1 MTTRFLLSFAI
12 VSCALLG
19 AEQKRT
25 FMPYPP
31 ETAAGGPAAT
41 ATGAVATDVQPSAD
55 SRATVAPPAPGE
67 SAGSAQAGEAVHGV
81 QSGPSNVIGV
91 EPEQAANQPMPHSEA
106 ATTPGEGPAPGRL
119 PGRTVRTL
127 AAKPQPTPRPVVEEP
142 ATNTF
147 NFPAVDLNTF
157 LNFYAGLV
165 GRTILR
171 PANLPAPLITLVTQT
186 PLTRTEAIQAF
197 DTVLAMN
204 GITTIPVGEKFVKVV
219 PVAQAA
225 QEAARFSALAPEELP
240 EAAQYITHVVQLNYV
255 RPQEILPVLQPF
267 AKIPNSVLA
276 IEGSQ
281 MIVIRDYA
289 ENVKRMLELI
299 EQIDVAVPAE
309 FVSEVIPIKYALASE
324 IASALASLSSGGGG
338 ATLGAAGAT
347 GAARTAPTRTTPSRY
362 GSRMGTTLP
371 GMPGTTPTTPLGAT
385 TPGAAPGGAQPSFS
399 DRLRQIIQRAATAG
413 EIQILGTM
421 KIIADER
428 SNSLLVFASR
438 EDMKT
443 IKEIVAKL
451 DTIQPQVLIE
461 ALILEVDLTDS
472 SSYGIS
478 WLLRPQQTGKF
489 AQAGAIQNGPGFRNP
504 ADLASTA
511 TNVLGSFAGGLTW
524 WGKYAGDFDVAVQAA
539 ANDSRAHILSR
550 PHVVTTHAN
559 PASIQ
564 IGGTRPYPTGSAYGW
579 GYGSYN
585 QIQQLFIGITLDVLP
600 LINPDGLVVMDIQQT
615 IDSVGE
621 MVKIENVGEVPS
633 TISRSANAK
642 IAVRDGETI
651 MLGGFITED
660 LKRSQQGVPIL
671 KDIPLLGYLF
681 KSSSRS
687 TDRRELIVLIR
698 PKVLPTP
705 EAAAAE
711 TARRTE
717 SMPLTR
723 EAEADNIRR
732 ESKLQ
737 REAAARTAKT
747 EASTPVFME
756 LDPDQKPKP

>member
-1 MTTRFLLSFAI
+1 
-12 VSCALLG
+12 
-19 AEQKRT
+19 
-25 FMPYPP
+25 MPYPA
-31 ETAAGGPAAT
+31 ETANGATAGPVQASAAT
-41 ATGAVATDVQPSAD
+41 NLAEAQSDAAAAVGTGA
-55 SRATVAPPAPGE
+55 APPTGSVGVPASSEPAPGL
-67 SAGSAQAGEAVHGV
+67 
-81 QSGPSNVIGV
+81 
-91 EPEQAANQPMPHSEA
+91 
-106 ATTPGEGPAPGRL
+106 TPAP
-119 PGRTVRTL
+119 PGM
-127 AAKPQPTPRPVVEEP
+127 PQPTPARPSALQTAQAGPPAVGSAPPQPDQPAAASPVLGASAAPKPVVDEP
-142 ATNTF
+142 ATNRF
-147 NFPAVDLNTF
+147 NFPAIDLNTF
-157 LNFYAGLV
+157 LNYYADLV
-165 GRTILR
+165 NRTILR
-171 PANLPAPLITLVTQT
+171 PANLPTPLITLKTQT

-204 GITTIPVGEKFVKVV
+204 GIATIPVGEKFVKVV

-225 QEAARFSALAPEELP
+225 QEAAQFSKLTPEELP
-240 EAAQYITHVVQLNYV
+240 EAAQYITHVVQLQYV

-267 AKIPNSVLA
+267 AKIPNSILA

-281 MIVIRDYA
+281 MLVIRDYA

-309 FVSEVIPIKYALASE
+309 YVSEVIPIKYALATE
-324 IASALASLSSGGGG
+324 IASALASLSTGGGG
-338 ATLGAAGAT
+338 ATVGAAAT
-347 GAARTAPTRTTPSRY
+347 PAAARPTGRTPASRY
-362 GSRMGTTLP
+362 GSRLGVTTP
-371 GMPGTTPTTPLGAT
+371 GMPGTAPTTPLAT
-385 TPGAAPGGAQPSFS
+385 TQPGMAPGAQPSLS
-399 DRLRQIIQRAATAG
+399 ERLRTIIQRAATAG

-472 SSYGIS
+472 SSYGVS
-478 WLLRPQQTGKF
+478 WLMRPQKIGRFQHTGI
-489 AQAGAIQNGPGFRNP
+489 IQNEPP
-504 ADLASTA
+504 LVSAA
-511 TNVLGSFAGGLTW
+511 TNVLTSFPAGLSW
-524 WGKYAGDFDVAVQAA
+524 WGQYPGDFEVAVQAA

-564 IGGTRPYPTGSAYGW
+564 IGGTRPYPTGAAYG
-579 GYGSYN
+579 GYYGAYN
-585 QIQQLFIGITLDVLP
+585 TIQQLFIGITLDVLP

-621 MVKIENVGEVPS
+621 MVDIANVGKVPS

-660 LKRSQQGVPIL
+660 LKRSHQGVPIL

-723 EAEADNIRR
+723 EAEIDNLRR
-732 ESKLQ
+732 ETKLQ
-737 REAAARTAKT
+737 RDAAARAAKAA
-747 EASTPVFME
+747 ASTPVFME
-756 LDPDQKPKP
+756 IEPKPASHTEGSK

>member
-1 MTTRFLLSFAI
+1 MKKTLLILVCCASVNSALLS
-12 VSCALLG
+12 
-19 AEQKRT
+19 AEKKYT
-25 FMPYPP
+25 FMPYPAGP
-31 ETAAGGPAAT
+31 EPVEPGATSAVAGTIHAQPAAPGVPQF
-41 ATGAVATDVQPSAD
+41 GAQP
-55 SRATVAPPAPGE
+55 VGAPPGAP
-67 SAGSAQAGEAVHGV
+67 S
-81 QSGPSNVIGV
+81 IGV
-91 EPEQAANQPMPHSEA
+91 EAGATPADPTEPLQPA
-106 ATTPGEGPAPGRL
+106 QPGIAGSGSGDTELAPGQTRPAPRPRTRL
-119 PGRTVRTL
+119 QL
-127 AAKPQPTPRPVVEEP
+127 SKKPTEEEP
-142 ATNTF
+142 ATNMF

-157 LNFYAGLV
+157 LNFYAELV

-171 PANLPAPLITLVTQT
+171 PANLPAPLITLKTQT

-225 QEAARFSALAPEELP
+225 QEAARFSELAPEELP
-240 EAAQYITHVVQLNYV
+240 EAAQYTTHVVQLNYV
-255 RPQEILPVLQPF
+255 RPQEVMPVLQQF
-267 AKIPNSVLA
+267 AKIPNSVFA

-281 MIVIRDYA
+281 ILVIRDYA

-299 EQIDVAVPAE
+299 QQIDVAVPAE
-309 FVSEVIPIKYALASE
+309 FVFEVIPIKYALASD
-324 IASALASLSSGGGG
+324 IASALASLSTGGGS
-338 ATLGAAGAT
+338 ATVGAAGPSGAGRPAAT
-347 GAARTAPTRTTPSRY
+347 RGPSGRLGA
-362 GSRMGTTLP
+362 RMGMTTP
-371 GMPGTTPTTPLGAT
+371 GMPMTPQPTPMAGA
-385 TPGAAPGGAQPSFS
+385 TPGAAPGAQPSFS

-413 EIQILGTM
+413 DIQILGTM

-443 IKEIVAKL
+443 IKDIVAKL
-451 DTIQPQVLIE
+451 DTVQPQVLIE

-472 SSYGIS
+472 RSFGVS
-478 WLLRPQQTGKF
+478 WLMRPQQINKF
-489 AQAGAIQNGPGFRNP
+489 GHSGVIQNEPTLPG
-504 ADLASTA
+504 LG
-511 TNVLGSFAGGLTW
+511 TNGLSKIAAGLSW
-524 WGKYAGDFDVAVQAA
+524 WGRYPGDFDVAVQAA

-559 PASIQ
+559 PATIQ

-585 QIQQLFIGITLDVLP
+585 TIQQLFIGITLDVLP

-621 MVKIENVGEVPS
+621 MVDIANVGKVPS

-660 LKRSQQGVPIL
+660 LKRSDQGVPIL

-681 KSSSRS
+681 KSTSRS

-723 EAEADNIRR
+723 EAEVEHLQR

-737 REAAARTAKT
+737 REAAARRAKT
-747 EASTPVFME
+747 EAAMPVFKDIE
-756 LDPDQKPKP
+756 LDTKAKPHTN

>member
-1 MTTRFLLSFAI
+1 MIVRFVLSFVL
-12 VSCALLG
+12 VSCTLLG
-19 AEQKRT
+19 AEQKPADTPNSGVVSTGRPLT
-25 FMPYPP
+25 TGIVAKPTATRLTAQSAGLVGLTPQNPP
-31 ETAAGGPAAT
+31 TEADLGGVDVSETESGTAGVVGAELGQAGSAPTEQPGPAAL
-41 ATGAVATDVQPSAD
+41 TGERLMPRQS
-55 SRATVAPPAPGE
+55 
-67 SAGSAQAGEAVHGV
+67 QAR
-81 QSGPSNVIGV
+81 
-91 EPEQAANQPMPHSEA
+91 PEHALGIN
-106 ATTPGEGPAPGRL
+106 
-119 PGRTVRTL
+119 
-127 AAKPQPTPRPVVEEP
+127 PRPALKPAIEEP

-157 LNFYAGLV
+157 LNFYAELV

-171 PANLPAPLITLVTQT
+171 PANLPAPLITLKTQT

-219 PVAQAA
+219 PVANAA
-225 QEAARFSALAPEELP
+225 QEAARFSELAPEELP
-240 EAAQYITHVVQLNYV
+240 EAAQYVTHIVQLKYV
-255 RPQEILPVLQPF
+255 RPQEVLPVLQPF
-267 AKIPNSVLA
+267 AKIPNSILA

-281 MIVIRDYA
+281 MLVIRDYA

-299 EQIDVAVPAE
+299 EQIDVAVPSE

-324 IASALASLSSGGGG
+324 IASALTSLSTSGGG
-338 ATLGAAGAT
+338 TTIGAAGVT
-347 GAARTAPTRTTPSRY
+347 GTRTSPTRTTAGRL
-362 GSRMGTTLP
+362 GSRISTTTP
-371 GMPGTTPTTPLGAT
+371 GMPGATPTTALGAT
-385 TPGAAPGGAQPSFS
+385 TPGAAPGAQPSFS
-399 DRLRQIIQRAATAG
+399 DRLRQIIQRAATTG

-443 IKEIVAKL
+443 IKEIIAKL

-472 SSYGIS
+472 SSYGVS
-478 WLLRPQQTGKF
+478 WLMRPQQTGKF
-489 AQAGAIQNGPGFRNP
+489 VHTGVIQNEPSFLGTNLSSYP
-504 ADLASTA
+504 A
-511 TNVLGSFAGGLTW
+511 GLSW

-564 IGGTRPYPTGSAYGW
+564 IGGTRPYPTGSAYG
-579 GYGSYN
+579 GYYGAYN
-585 QIQQLFIGITLDVLP
+585 TIQQLFIGITLDVLP

-621 MVKIENVGEVPS
+621 MVDIANVGKVPS

-660 LKRSQQGVPIL
+660 LKRSQQGVPFL

-723 EAEADNIRR
+723 EAEADNLRR

-737 REAAARTAKT
+737 REAAERAAKA
-747 EASTPVFME
+747 EAATPIFKE
-756 LDPDQKPKP
+756 LDPDNKPKPK

>member
-1 MTTRFLLSFAI
+1 MSG
-12 VSCALLG
+12 ALFG
-19 AEQKRT
+19 AEQKHK
-25 FMPYPP
+25 FMFYPP
-31 ETAAGGPAAT
+31 ESAAGGPPAA
-41 ATGAVATDVQPSAD
+41 AMAAEPTGLQPVTESSGTPAALTSGAQAEFKAAAQPAAVAGYALPGTAAVEPGQLEGQPAQQPGAAD
-55 SRATVAPPAPGE
+55 TAGEWPATRQLPARAVNPFAVKSQPAPK
-67 SAGSAQAGEAVHGV
+67 
-81 QSGPSNVIGV
+81 
-91 EPEQAANQPMPHSEA
+91 
-106 ATTPGEGPAPGRL
+106 PA
-119 PGRTVRTL
+119 
-127 AAKPQPTPRPVVEEP
+127 VEEP
-142 ATNTF
+142 ATNVF

-157 LNFYAGLV
+157 LNFYAELV

-171 PANLPAPLITLVTQT
+171 PANLPAPLVTLRTQT

-204 GITTIPVGEKFVKVV
+204 GITTIPVGEKFVKIV

-225 QEAARFSALAPEELP
+225 QEAARFSQLAPEELP
-240 EAAQYITHVVQLNYV
+240 EAAQYLTHVVQLNYV

-276 IEGSQ
+276 IESSQ

-324 IASALASLSSGGGG
+324 IASALTSLSTGGGG
-338 ATLGAAGAT
+338 ATVGAAGAT
-347 GAARTAPTRTTPSRY
+347 GAPRTAPTRTTPGRY
-362 GSRMGTTLP
+362 GSRMGTTMP
-371 GMPGTTPTTPLGAT
+371 GMPGATPTAALGAT
-385 TPGAAPGGAQPSFS
+385 TPGAGPGGAQPSFS

-413 EIQILGTM
+413 DIQILGTM

-461 ALILEVDLTDS
+461 ALVLEVDLTES
-472 SSYGIS
+472 SSYGVS
-478 WLLRPQQTGKF
+478 WLMRPQQVGKF
-489 AQAGAIQNGPGFRNP
+489 TQAGVIQTEPGFRNP
-504 ADLASTA
+504 ADLAGNA
-511 TNVLGSFAGGLTW
+511 TNVLGSFAAGLNW
-524 WGKYAGDFDVAVQAA
+524 WGKYAGDFDVAMQAA

-564 IGGTRPYPTGSAYGW
+564 IGGTRPYPTGAAYG
-579 GYGSYN
+579 GYYGAYN
-585 QIQQLFIGITLDVLP
+585 TIQQLFIGITLDVLP

-621 MVKIENVGEVPS
+621 LVEIANVGKVPS
-633 TISRSANAK
+633 TISRAANAK

-660 LKRSQQGVPIL
+660 LKRSDQGVPIL

-705 EAAAAE
+705 EAAAVE

-723 EAEADNIRR
+723 EAEADNTRR
-732 ESKLQ
+732 ELKLQ
-737 REAAARTAKT
+737 REAAARAAKT
-747 EASTPVFME
+747 QAATPVFME
-756 LDPDQKPKP
+756 VEPNQKPKF